1 MQHIH
6 RYLQVFIS
14 FSKPQY
20 IPLKTQYA
28 PQIVQTVQKPQFIQI
43 FMCKNTSNYK
53 ILALNLYQ
61 ESQLHPGHLGPNDNE
76 VTCWSKLT
84 FTEVSIKPMQLRE
97 TLSITENL
105 IIFAKETFH
114 PIYKQQQTKNIQH
127 QYSKPSIQQF
137 LTKQMN
143 LTVTK

>member
-6 RYLQVFIS
+6 KYLQVFIS

-20 IPLKTQYA
+20 IRLKTQYL
-28 PQIVQTVQKPQFIQI
+28 PQTVQKPQFIQI

-53 ILALNLYQ
+53 RLALNLYQ

-84 FTEVSIKPMQLRE
+84 FTEISIKPMQLRE

-105 IIFAKETFH
+105 IIFAKETFD
-114 PIYKQQQTKNIQH
+114 PIHKQKQTKLIQLV
-127 QYSKPSIQQF
+127 SSRF
-137 LTKQMN
+137 LSFSETMPTFF
-143 LTVTK
+143 LSLPC